1 MRHVQ
6 RYILAGI
13 LTVIPIWITWI
24 VFEFFFTQLSNLG
37 MPLALALS
45 DATQKIAP
53 QISNWLLQP
62 WFQSILAISL
72 TVIALYLLGWA
83 TSRVIGK
90 RLMALLDV
98 LMNRIPIVQSIYGSV
113 RKLITVMQNKPDNLQ
128 RVVLIGFPT
137 PEMKTVGFV
146 TRVFTDAVNGEE
158 LAAVYVPTTPN
169 PTSGYMEI
177 VPMSSLI
184 TTDWT
189 MDEAMTFVL
198 SAGAVAPDRITCQ
211 PPRQS

>member
-1 MRHVQ
+1 MRHLQ
-6 RYILAGI
+6 RYLLAGI
-13 LTVIPIWITWI
+13 LTVIPIWFTWI
-24 VFEFFFTQLSNLG
+24 VFDFFFTQLSNVG
-37 MPLALALS
+37 RPLAQALS
-45 DATQKIAP
+45 DATRKAAP
-53 QISNWLLQP
+53 QVADWLLQP
-62 WFQSILAISL
+62 WFQSILAITL
-72 TVIALYLLGWA
+72 TILALYLLGWA

-90 RLMALLDV
+90 RLMNLLD
-98 LMNRIPIVQSIYGSV
+98 LMMNRIPIVQSIYGSV
-113 RKLITVMQNKPDNLQ
+113 RKLVNVMQSKPENLQ

-146 TRVFTDAVNGEE
+146 TRVFTDSVNGEK

-177 VPMSSLI
+177 VPLDTLI
-184 TTDWT
+184 TTDWS

-211 PPRQS
+211 PSN

>member
-1 MRHVQ
+1 MRHLQ
-6 RYILAGI
+6 RYLLAGV
-13 LTVIPIWITWI
+13 LTVIPIWFTWI
-24 VFEFFFTQLSNLG
+24 VFDFFFTQLSNVG
-37 MPLALALS
+37 RPLAQALS
-45 DATQKIAP
+45 DATRRAAP
-53 QISNWLLQP
+53 QVADWLLQP
-62 WFQSILAISL
+62 WFQSILAITL
-72 TVIALYLLGWA
+72 TVLALYLLGWA

-90 RLMALLDV
+90 RLMNLLD
-98 LMNRIPIVQSIYGSV
+98 LMMNRIPIVQSIYGSV
-113 RKLITVMQNKPDNLQ
+113 RKLVNVMQSKPENLQ

-146 TRVFTDAVNGEE
+146 TRVFTDSVNGEK

-177 VPMSSLI
+177 VPLDSLI

-211 PPRQS
+211 PST

>member
-1 MRHVQ
+1 MHHIQ

-37 MPLALALS
+37 MPLALMLS
-45 DATQKIAP
+45 DATRKVAP
-53 QISNWLLQP
+53 QIANWLLQP
-62 WFQSILAISL
+62 WFRSVLAISL
-72 TVIALYLLGWA
+72 TIIALYLLGWA
-83 TSRVIGK
+83 TTRVIGR
-90 RLMALLDV
+90 RLMGMLD
-98 LMNRIPIVQSIYGSV
+98 LMMNRIPVVQSIYGSV
-113 RKLITVMQNKPDNLQ
+113 RKLITVMQSKPDNLQ
-128 RVVLIGFPT
+128 RVVLIGFPS

-146 TRVFTDAVNGEE
+146 TRVFTDAVSGEK

-177 VPMSSLI
+177 VPMNSLI

-211 PPRQS
+211 PTM

>member
-1 MRHVQ
+1 MRHLQ
-6 RYILAGI
+6 RYLLAGI
-13 LTVIPIWITWI
+13 LTVIPIWFTWI
-24 VFEFFFTQLSNLG
+24 VFDFFFTQLSNVG
-37 MPLALALS
+37 RPLAQALS
-45 DATQKIAP
+45 DATRKAAP
-53 QISNWLLQP
+53 QVADWLLQP
-62 WFQSILAISL
+62 WFQSILAITL
-72 TVIALYLLGWA
+72 TVLALYLLGWA

-90 RLMALLDV
+90 RLMNLLD
-98 LMNRIPIVQSIYGSV
+98 LMMNRIPIVQSIYGSV
-113 RKLITVMQNKPDNLQ
+113 RKLVNVMQSKPENLQ

-146 TRVFTDAVNGEE
+146 TRVFTDSISGEK

-177 VPMSSLI
+177 VPLDSLI
-184 TTDWT
+184 TTDWS

-211 PPRQS
+211 PST

>member
-1 MRHVQ
+1 MHHIQ

-37 MPLALALS
+37 MPLALMLS
-45 DATQKIAP
+45 DATRKVAP
-53 QISNWLLQP
+53 QIANWLLQP
-62 WFQSILAISL
+62 WFRSILAISL
-72 TVIALYLLGWA
+72 TIIALYLLGWA
-83 TSRVIGK
+83 TTRVIGR
-90 RLMALLDV
+90 RLMGMLD
-98 LMNRIPIVQSIYGSV
+98 LMMNRIPVVQSIYGSV
-113 RKLITVMQNKPDNLQ
+113 RKLVTVMQNKPDNLQ
-128 RVVLIGFPT
+128 RVVLIGFPS

-146 TRVFTDAVNGEE
+146 TQVFTDAVSGEE

-177 VPMSSLI
+177 VPMNSLI

-198 SAGAVAPDRITCQ
+198 SAGAVAPNRITCQ
-211 PPRQS
+211 PTM